1 MNAQFDTVLRFENP
15 EELSD
20 SELMV
25 ACQREENA
33 RCFDE
38 IVRRFRPCLAI
49 HLRKRLS
56 LDSDQLEDVLQAT
69 FCRVWTRRLQYDAT
83 RPFRPWIY
91 RIANSQAV
99 DLLRSTSRHSGGV
112 SLDAPRGASEDAPAL
127 VNELESDCGDPAYM
141 IEERDYAKAVRHV
154 ARSLPA
160 RYRDVIEMV
169 FYQGMTCQSVAKTLN
184 LAAATVSRRVCRAL
198 ELMRASLLSGRLDSA
213 C

>member
-1 MNAQFDTVLRFENP
+1 MNALFDTVLRFENP

-25 ACQREENA
+25 ACQREENS

-38 IVRRFRPCLAI
+38 IVRRFRPCLAL

-56 LDSDQLEDVLQAT
+56 LDADQLEDVLQAT
-69 FCRVWTRRLQYDAT
+69 FYRVWTRRLQYDAT

-91 RIANSQAV
+91 RIATSQAV
-99 DLLRSTSRHSGGV
+99 DFLRSTSRHSGGV

-127 VNELESDCGDPAYM
+127 ANELESDFGDPARM
-141 IEERDYAKAVRHV
+141 IEELDYAKAVRHV

-169 FYQGMTCQSVAKTLN
+169 YYQGMTC
-184 LAAATVSRRVCRAL
+184 
-198 ELMRASLLSGRLDSA
+198 
-213 C
+213 